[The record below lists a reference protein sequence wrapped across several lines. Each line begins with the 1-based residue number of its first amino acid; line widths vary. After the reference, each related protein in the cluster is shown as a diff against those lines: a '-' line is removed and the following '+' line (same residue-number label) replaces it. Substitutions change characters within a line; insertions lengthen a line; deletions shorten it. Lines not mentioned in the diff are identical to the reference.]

1 MQPLQLLKEQLHPS
15 PLAAAGLKGVHIA
28 GARPQ
33 GEDTPGVQHQLQD
46 ILAPYPG
53 HGQHPRP
60 QALPG
65 QAQGLSVQDFD
76 PVVHQIG
83 VAVQQ
88 GLPGDVGGG
97 GRFLQQPPP
106 ALDQP
111 LVRRQPGRGDGF
123 AQLPGA
129 ADRPAQADGEH
140 HLPEQAFVGFQLAEQ
155 LPQGVAGPPSS
166 PPSRSSFKRK
176 A

>member
-1 MQPLQLLKEQLHPS
+1 MQPLQLLKEQLHPP

-60 QALPG
+60 QALSG

-155 LPQGVAGPPSS
+155 LPQGVAWRGRSLSPSG
-166 PPSRSSFKRK
+166 
-176 A
+176 